1 MSGSTF
7 KGFCFLM
14 TLEDENYVGAI
25 KNVVIIEFMLLQ
37 TFMYSYVGENLQC
50 QGDDIIQSVY
60 NSSWYQLPTHLSKDL
75 IFVMMRSNTPLQ
87 LTAGKFFSMTLAT
100 FMDVI
105 KTSASYLSVMRIMI
119 QE

>member
-1 MSGSTF
+1 
-7 KGFCFLM
+7 M
-14 TLEDENYVGAI
+14 TLEDNNYVGAV
-25 KNVVIIEFMLLQ
+25 KNLVVIEFMLLQ
-37 TFMYSYVGENLQC
+37 TFMYSYVGESLQC

-60 NSSWYQLPTHLSKDL
+60 DSSWYDLPNSLSKNV
-75 IFVMMRSNTPLQ
+75 IFVMMRSNAPLQ

-105 KTSASYLSVMRIMI
+105 KTSASYLSVLRIMI